1 MCSSLIRT
9 IFDWLMVIGACWLG
23 LLALILATVLFWQL
37 VTLIIEDFKDN
48 DDFRGF

>member
-37 VTLIIEDFKDN
+37 VTLIIEDFKN
-48 DDFRGF
+48 TDDFRGF